1 MIENKLRKIFL
12 KTNDKTGIMI
22 KKGIE
27 IQNYSKKVD
36 L

>member
-27 IQNYSKKVD
+27 I
-36 L
+36 